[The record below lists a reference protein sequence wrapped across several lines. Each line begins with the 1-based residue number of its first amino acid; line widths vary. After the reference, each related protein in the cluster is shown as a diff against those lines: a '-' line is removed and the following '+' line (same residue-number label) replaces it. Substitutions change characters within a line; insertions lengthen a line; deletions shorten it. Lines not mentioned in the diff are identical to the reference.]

1 MESTPLG
8 SSICW
13 THGTEVG
20 RHERAM
26 ARLDVENRLCPTP
39 LRPDG
44 VAGYLA
50 VLHSGLGAEFAWRE
64 HPGFARDR
72 RVRDSTRLDTTRH
85 DATRPVYDS
94 HTPQVCARH
103 VRNRVCKVRQV
114 PHLRIA
120 EAASLLGVSDDTVR
134 RWAEQGRLRL
144 QKGENGRS
152 VVDGVQ
158 LASLARELAE
168 QPAAGGLG
176 PRSARNSLRGI
187 VTRVTRD
194 TVMAQVELQAGPF
207 RVVSLMSREAADE
220 LDLEVGTVAYA
231 SIKATNVVVE
241 LDDRPRP

>member
-1 MESTPLG
+1 MPRATARQRR
-8 SSICW
+8 
-13 THGTEVG
+13 
-20 RHERAM
+20 RHVC
-26 ARLDVENRLCPTP
+26 RLD
-39 LRPDG
+39 
-44 VAGYLA
+44 Y
-50 VLHSGLGAEFAWRE
+50 
-64 HPGFARDR
+64 
-72 RVRDSTRLDTTRH
+72 
-85 DATRPVYDS
+85 
-94 HTPQVCARH
+94 
-103 VRNRVCKVRQV
+103 V

-134 RWAEQGRLRL
+134 RWAEHGRLRL
-144 QKGENGRS
+144 AKGENGRS

-168 QPAAGGLG
+168 QPAAAGLG